1 MTKQSGKPFHKL
13 SIYRKTLLWMIIMIL
28 IVFIILAVIYSFL
41 YSRAKIEQMEIQLLS
56 AAQAAAERVESNMD
70 ENNTSLNSTREQSY
84 LAFMAKSTES
94 IVWLV
99 NSKGQVIYY
108 SSMPKTAREN
118 LLKDEDN
125 NIVLTKDMLNTS
137 AIDVDGFVD
146 IGNFHDLLP
155 ANQQWITVSY
165 PLSGGYGYSGEVLL
179 HYSMGESKFSMI
191 WGEKSLWVSFL
202 IAFVI
207 AIGIIVFLSRNVTRP
222 INKVVKTAEDVYHGD
237 LQARVI
243 LHKEKE
249 PYYIHESIDRRED
262 DIMILVRTMNTLIS
276 KWEKQEKERDEFTA
290 SISHD
295 LRTPLTSIKGFL
307 GAIQDGTIHEENRQH
322 YMNIVFQE
330 VDRLQ
335 KLIDNLFDTTTIEQH
350 KDLCKEVF
358 DVEVLI
364 NEVISSLMSMINQKS
379 IHINLDCQLSD
390 SELSVVADRDAIQRV
405 IYNILSNAIRFTPE
419 QGFIRVGILPKD
431 DERITISIEDDGE
444 GIAREDR
451 KHIFERFYKVNKSRN
466 SEGSG
471 MGLYIARNLLSM
483 HEQSIFVGESS
494 LGGARFTFTLDK
506 TKARKI
512 Y

>member
-1 MTKQSGKPFHKL
+1 MAKQTGKPFHKL
-13 SIYRKTLLWMIIMIL
+13 SIYRKTLFWMIFMIS

-56 AAQAAAERVESNMD
+56 AAQAAAERVENNMD
-70 ENNTSLNSTREQSY
+70 EDNISLNSTREHSY
-84 LAFMAKSTES
+84 LAFTAKSTES

-99 NSKGQVIYY
+99 NSKGQIIYY
-108 SSMPKTAREN
+108 SAMPKTAREN
-118 LLKDEDN
+118 LSNDEEN
-125 NIVLTKDMLNTS
+125 KLTLTKDMLNTS
-137 AIDVDGFVD
+137 AISIDGFVD
-146 IGNFHDLLP
+146 IGNFYDLLP

-165 PLSGGYGYSGEVLL
+165 PLSGGYGYSGEIML
-179 HYSMGESKFSMI
+179 HYSMGESRFSLVL
-191 WGEKSLWVSFL
+191 GEKSLWVSFS

-207 AIGIIVFLSRNVTRP
+207 AIGIIILLSRNVTRP
-222 INKVVKTAEDVYHGD
+222 ISKVVKTAEDVYHGD

-243 LHKEKE
+243 LDKEKE
-249 PYYIHESIDRRED
+249 PFYIHESIDRRED

-276 KWEKQEKERDEFTA
+276 KWEKQENERDEFTA

-295 LRTPLTSIKGFL
+295 LRTPLTSVKGFL
-307 GAIQDGTIHEENRQH
+307 GAIHDGTIPEESKQH
-322 YMNIVFQE
+322 YLNIVFQE

-335 KLIDNLFDTTTIEQH
+335 KLTENLFDTTTIDQH
-350 KDLCKEVF
+350 KELHKEVF
-358 DVEVLI
+358 NIELLI
-364 NEVISSLMSMINQKS
+364 QEVIASLMSIINQKS
-379 IHINLDCQLSD
+379 IHINLDCQLGD
-390 SELSVVADRDAIQRV
+390 GELSVVADRDAIQRV

-419 QGFIRVGILPKD
+419 QGFIRVGILPKN
-431 DERITISIEDDGE
+431 DEKIMISIEDDGE

-512 Y
+512 